1 MSGCVGQNFQG
12 VVSLTSA
19 LKTILS
25 GRTFSGYTFERVKM
39 VDRLFDQLNRLFIL

>member
-19 LKTILS
+19 LKTIFN
-25 GRTFSGYTFERVKM
+25 GRTFSGCGAECI
-39 VDRLFDQLNRLFIL
+39 Q

>member
-19 LKTILS
+19 LKTIFS
-25 GRTFSGYTFERVKM
+25 GLTFSGCCVLLRFGINASE
-39 VDRLFDQLNRLFIL
+39 

>member
-19 LKTILS
+19 LKTIFK
-25 GRTFSGYTFERVKM
+25 GRTFSGC
-39 VDRLFDQLNRLFIL
+39 